1 MYIVAGLRND
11 SAFEPDYPQH
21 DGEYSIAGRFRQF
34 QSAFGTHLTAKIMTC
49 IAPLVSILLETECTR
64 TLTHLKRTIL
74 VICCSRNFYFSNIF
88 NILLTVVNAIY
99 YNLYRDA
106 QYFRAYL

>member
-64 TLTHLKRTIL
+64 RLTHRHFHLKHIIL
-74 VICCSRNFYFSNIF
+74 VICYSRNFYFSNICD
-88 NILLTVVNAIY
+88 ILL
-99 YNLYRDA
+99 
-106 QYFRAYL
+106 